1 MNARRWLFAYLGT
14 VVAITFIHV
23 PAALAAL
30 LVAALLAAGP
40 ARWRLLRKAVLAVLA
55 FNLAVSLGYAAVA
68 LWQGVFSAHYL
79 LLMNLRVLLLV
90 FLGFWFIDRVE
101 VLAAL
106 RGWPLA
112 TLLAT
117 LALGQIRAFER
128 ILRDFRHA
136 FESRNLARP
145 RLAARTRHA
154 AAQAQTLLDKSLAAS
169 AETALAMRSRG
180 AFDD

>member
-1 MNARRWLFAYLGT
+1 MSARTWLFAYLGA
-14 VVAITFIHV
+14 VVAITFVHV
-23 PAALAAL
+23 PAVLAAL
-30 LVAALLAAGP
+30 LALALLAAGP
-40 ARWRLLRKAVLAVLA
+40 PRWRLLRRAALAVVA
-55 FNLAVSLGYAAVA
+55 FNLAVSAGYAVVA
-68 LWQGVFSAHYL
+68 LWQGTFSAHYL

-90 FLGFWFIDRVE
+90 FLGFWFIDRVDI
-101 VLAAL
+101 LAAL
-106 RGWPLA
+106 RGWPLT

-128 ILRDFRHA
+128 IVRDFRHA

-145 RLAARTRHA
+145 DLAARTRHA

-169 AETALAMRSRG
+169 AETAMAMRSRG

>member
-1 MNARRWLFAYLGT
+1 MSARRWLFAYLAA
-14 VVAITFIHV
+14 VVTITFIHA

-30 LVAALLAAGP
+30 LVAALAAVGP
-40 ARWRLLRKAVLAVLA
+40 DRWRLLRRTTLAVLA
-55 FNLAVSLGYAAVA
+55 FNLAVSAGYAAIS
-68 LWQGVFSAHYL
+68 LWQGTFSPHYL
-79 LLMNLRVLLLV
+79 LLVNLRVLLLV
-90 FLGFWFIDRVE
+90 FLGFWFGARVD

-106 RGWPLA
+106 RSWPLA

-128 ILRDFRHA
+128 LLRDFCHA

>member
-1 MNARRWLFAYLGT
+1 MNARRWLFAYLAA
-14 VVAITFIHV
+14 VVAVTFIHA
-23 PAALAAL
+23 PAVLAAL
-30 LVAALLAAGP
+30 LALALAGAGT
-40 ARWRLLRKAVLAVLA
+40 ARWRLLRRAVLAVLA
-55 FNLAVSLGYAAVA
+55 FNLAVSAGYAAVA
-68 LWQGVFSAHYL
+68 LWQGAFSAHYL

-90 FLGFWFIDRVE
+90 FLGFWFVDRVE

-106 RGWPLA
+106 HGWPLA
-112 TLLAT
+112 ILLAT

-169 AETALAMRSRG
+169 AETAMAMRSRG